1 MRVATFKYLL
11 CAYIING
18 LDGFDSAL
26 HDTVVMLYKLHRA
39 TGQQLEQPEEFEELE
54 QQQQQ
59 CCFKILFNFVLNNN
73 NKRENDDDEE
83 KDDDDEDVSVGGW
96 LPTAATDG

>member
-1 MRVATFKYLL
+1 M
-11 CAYIING
+11 
-18 LDGFDSAL
+18 DSMGSIVL

-39 TGQQLEQPEEFEELE
+39 RG

-59 CCFKILFNFVLNNN
+59 CCLKILFNFVLNNN
-73 NKRENDDDEE
+73 KANDDE
-83 KDDDDEDVSVGGW
+83 DDDDEDVSVGGW

>member
-1 MRVATFKYLL
+1 M
-11 CAYIING
+11 
-18 LDGFDSAL
+18 DSMGSIVL

-54 QQQQQ
+54 QQQQ

-73 NKRENDDDEE
+73 KENDEDEE
-83 KDDDDEDVSVGGW
+83 EEEKDEDDDDEDVSVGGW